1 MAVPASTV
9 PRITQLRA
17 AALFRFIAGFAI
29 LALPQVFI
37 ANWSLNLN

>member
-1 MAVPASTV
+1 MAVLANTV

-29 LALPQVFI
+29 LTLLCYSYFDI
-37 ANWSLNLN
+37 AC

>member
-1 MAVPASTV
+1 MAVLASTV

-29 LALPQVFI
+29 LILLCYSHFDI
-37 ANWSLNLN
+37 AN

>member
-1 MAVPASTV
+1 MTLNQIAVPARTV

-29 LALPQVFI
+29 ITLPRIFI
-37 ANWSLNLN
+37 AN